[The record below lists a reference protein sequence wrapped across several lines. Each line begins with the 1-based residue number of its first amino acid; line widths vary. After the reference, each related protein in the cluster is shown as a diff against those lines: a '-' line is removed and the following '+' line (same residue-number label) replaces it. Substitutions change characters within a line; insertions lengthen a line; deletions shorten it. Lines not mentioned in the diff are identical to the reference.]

1 MRNPCDRCKD
11 LYEGCIYTCY
21 LHEVW
26 RDIEYHKECWKKLKK
41 ESKGLKRRLKKA
53 YKTAEKRKEGK

>member
-1 MRNPCDRCKD
+1 
-11 LYEGCIYTCY
+11 L
-21 LHEVW
+21 
-26 RDIEYHKECWKKLKK
+26 KKLKK